1 MTGSQERHRQPPGA
15 VAPYMTRHRRRR
27 GFSRGSV
34 VAEVLARAIFES
46 GFVEVGQEVV
56 GSVSPDMVGP
66 SSTSPRPCS
75 LVARFSQALPSRRR
89 ARPVSR
95 LRFTRHTRIR
105 RHRGRGMTR
114 TKTSTTQSLALDR
127 TEWASGP
134 GGREARVT
142 WLIPTY
148 STAYSCLSIVTCHLY
163 RSSSYCCILYKNIRV
178 ACAPARVRVRRITS
192 RTEGLS

>member
-15 VAPYMTRHRRRR
+15 VAPTRHRRRR
-27 GFSRGSV
+27 DFSRGSV

-75 LVARFSQALPSRRR
+75 LVARFSQPLPSRRR

-95 LRFTRHTRIR
+95 LRFATRHTRIR
-105 RHRGRGMTR
+105 RHRGRRMTR
-114 TKTSTTQSLALDR
+114 TQTSTTQSLALDR

-134 GGREARVT
+134 GGRGVEAPIGREQIRHRRR
-142 WLIPTY
+142 LRSAP
-148 STAYSCLSIVTCHLY
+148 CLEH
-163 RSSSYCCILYKNIRV
+163 
-178 ACAPARVRVRRITS
+178 
-192 RTEGLS
+192 